1 MCHYKWYVNM
11 PKKRSLVV
19 GRAPGEQRSAAGRG
33 AAARGPRLMSLSS
46 SSSAVPEKPRRKKD
60 TVLTM
65 LAGGIAGAIEAVATW
80 PVEYIKTQ
88 QQQPRK
94 IVVRGGIV
102 SAPQPYKGIVEGLQF
117 NIKTAGF
124 FSVYTGLTP
133 TLILS
138 IPKSSCRFGA
148 NAYFRDQLRSA
159 DGTLYAGASFVAGLL
174 AGIAEAVL
182 VVTPQETIKT
192 KLISLNMGFQSGV
205 RLIVEREGVAGLYQG
220 GLSTAFKQGGS
231 VSVRFL
237 FMSEYTRWL
246 KGSAEAKLSPAESFL
261 GGVGS
266 GLVASFATQPF
277 DVVKTRMQ
285 STGRKPYTTTLQC
298 FRYIVREEG
307 AKVLFSGIV
316 ARCARVVP
324 GSGIIFMS
332 AEVIY
337 NQLDAWKTR
346 SAAVVRSL
354 SNRLM

>member
-1 MCHYKWYVNM
+1 MCHYKWYVNL

-246 KGSAEAKLSPAESFL
+246 KGEAEPTRILSRRRWVR
-261 GGVGS
+261 VG
-266 GLVASFATQPF
+266 
-277 DVVKTRMQ
+277 RE
-285 STGRKPYTTTLQC
+285 
-298 FRYIVREEG
+298 FRHAAIRCGEDAHAIHGKEALHDDAPMLPVY
-307 AKVLFSGIV
+307 
-316 ARCARVVP
+316 CARGRCEGPV
-324 GSGIIFMS
+324 
-332 AEVIY
+332 
-337 NQLDAWKTR
+337 QRHR
-346 SAAVVRSL
+346 SSL
-354 SNRLM
+354 RQGGARLRDHLYERRGHLQPT